1 MRSLLAVFAGGLVGT
16 LLRLLIDLAVPH
28 GDDDFPVSTLL
39 INLVGAFALGLLTA
53 WLWPRASASL
63 KALLGPGLLG
73 SFTTFSAVA
82 VSLVALAD
90 AGEWVVGVVYLV
102 ATVALGLG
110 AAWGGLRVG
119 SIAGSPDW
127 KTTSKRQP
135 SGPISTF
142 SARTWAWGFT
152 P

>member
-1 MRSLLAVFAGGLVGT
+1 MRPLLAVFAGGLVGT

-28 GDDDFPVSTLL
+28 GDGDFPVSTLL
-39 INLVGAFALGLLTA
+39 INLVGAFTLGLLTA

-102 ATVALGLG
+102 ATVVLGLG

-119 SIAGSPDW
+119 SIAGS
-127 KTTSKRQP
+127 
-135 SGPISTF
+135 SGGGSP
-142 SARTWAWGFT
+142 AVGG
-152 P
+152 

>member
-1 MRSLLAVFAGGLVGT
+1 MRPLLAVFAGGLVGT

-28 GDDDFPVSTLL
+28 GDGDFPVSTLL
-39 INLVGAFALGLLTA
+39 INLVGAFTLGLLTA

-119 SIAGSPDW
+119 SGLGRGGSIAGS
-127 KTTSKRQP
+127 
-135 SGPISTF
+135 SGGSSGGGSP
-142 SARTWAWGFT
+142 AVGG
-152 P
+152 

>member
-1 MRSLLAVFAGGLVGT
+1 MRPLLAVFAGGLVGT

-28 GDDDFPVSTLL
+28 GDGDFPVSTLL
-39 INLVGAFALGLLTA
+39 INLVGAFTLGLLTA

-102 ATVALGLG
+102 ATVVLGLG

-119 SIAGSPDW
+119 SIAGS
-127 KTTSKRQP
+127 
-135 SGPISTF
+135 SGGSSGGGSP
-142 SARTWAWGFT
+142 AVGG
-152 P
+152 